1 MATLAELCKKYRAA
15 ISELGAEHYSGSDS
29 AAAYELEARARYAT
43 LRGRADEAK
52 GLLAAAAAYRDFERE
67 CLQVLGRAVNSGE
80 YERGDVAYLLL
91 YQHGI
96 ATDTSSERDMHL
108 ELFESYLDLLLRDEA
123 LDVTEESLMRASLIG
138 QYSLGTRRP
147 WRARRH
153 AERLA
158 VLLVILEGKAMA
170 RPKASHALVL
180 AGFYAEVSDLRRAAS
195 LALVAAD
202 TYARWGYEK
211 DAADALYTALRY
223 EAALPPSM
231 RKISE
236 SEVRVRLGERAA
248 EVLAAASRP
257 ALRRDEVEH
266 TAEFIG
272 SYDEVMEAVM
282 DRAEAEGYTLP
293 QSIWR
298 IQREEL
304 ARRGITWRDPGI
316 MNPGVKFD

>member
-1 MATLAELCKKYRAA
+1 MATLAELCKKYRSA

-29 AAAYELEARARYAT
+29 AAVYELEARARYAT
-43 LRGRADEAK
+43 LRGREDDAK
-52 GLLAAAAAYRDFERE
+52 GLLRAAAAYRDFERE

-80 YERGDVAYLLL
+80 YEIKDVPYLLL

-96 ATDTSSERDMHL
+96 ATDTTSAHDMHL
-108 ELFESYLDLLLRDEA
+108 ELFESYLDLLVQDGVLR
-123 LDVTEESLMRASLIG
+123 VTEESLMRASLIG
-138 QYSLGTRRP
+138 QYSLGSCRP

-170 RPKASHALVL
+170 RPKASHALAL
-180 AGFYAEVSDLRRAAS
+180 AGFYAEVSDLCRAAS
-195 LALVAAD
+195 FALVAAD
-202 TYARWGYEK
+202 TYVRWGYED

-223 EAALPPSM
+223 EAMLPPSM
-231 RKISE
+231 RKISAD
-236 SEVRVRLGERAA
+236 EVRVRLGERAA

-272 SYDEVMEAVM
+272 IYDEVMEAVT
-282 DRAEAEGYTLP
+282 DRAEAEGLTLP
-293 QSIWR
+293 QSIWQ
-298 IQREEL
+298 IKSEEL
-304 ARRGITWRDPGI
+304 ARRGITWRDPGL